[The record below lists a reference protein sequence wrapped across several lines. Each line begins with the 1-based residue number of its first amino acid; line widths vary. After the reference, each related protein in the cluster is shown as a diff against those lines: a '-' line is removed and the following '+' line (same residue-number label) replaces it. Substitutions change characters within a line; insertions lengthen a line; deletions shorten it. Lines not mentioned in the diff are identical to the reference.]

1 MAALPGTGWTPA
13 LYSPCGYIGLTDTS
27 KIVYTVFG
35 NTDCNCMGTGKFQA
49 SGNKQVNVAKPALL
63 PKLEWRSNWYGAGT
77 TLGGK
82 TTLWG

>member
-1 MAALPGTGWTPA
+1 MTALPATGWTPA

-27 KIVYTVFG
+27 EIVYTLFG
-35 NTDCNCMGTGKFQA
+35 NTDCNCMSTGQLQA
-49 SGNKQVNVAKPALL
+49 LGNKQVNVAKPPLL
-63 PKLEWRSNWYGAGT
+63 PKLEWRSNWYGAGI